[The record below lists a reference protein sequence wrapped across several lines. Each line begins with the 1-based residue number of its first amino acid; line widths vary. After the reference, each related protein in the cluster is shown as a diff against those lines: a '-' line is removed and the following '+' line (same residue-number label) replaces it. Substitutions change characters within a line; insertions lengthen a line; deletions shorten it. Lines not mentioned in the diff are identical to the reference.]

1 MKKIGTYLAFPLLV
15 ILILL
20 LYGFSLKRNQQ
31 KKVQKI
37 EVQFEGGENEFLTHE
52 SVNKLLIQ
60 NNEEFKNQPKS
71 VIDLH
76 ELENLISANPYV
88 EEAVVFLTPRG
99 LLKTQIKQR
108 EPLARIITNNE
119 SYYIDKYGVKI
130 PLSSNHSAR
139 VPLVLGVNSFK
150 DVKEITQLV
159 NYFFEDDFLKKEIV
173 AMKKMPNDEYVFNVR
188 SGDYKINFGK
198 CVNID
203 KKIKKI
209 KAFYN
214 KALLDKTIHNYKTI
228 NVKYHNQVV
237 CTKQHQVGK
246 AKSLGVKRG
255 VVNNI
260 TQTIQSIQQAVDEA
274 ESVSGQKIEEVV
286 VGIAGQ
292 HIRSLHH
299 SDYITRTKSD
309 EVIEAKDINDLE
321 NQVHK
326 LVMLPGEEIIHV
338 LPQEF
343 KVDSQAD
350 IKEPIGMYG
359 GRLEA
364 NFHVVVGQVS
374 SIRNIGRCV
383 KSAGLSLS
391 DITLEPLASAS
402 AVLSREE
409 KEAGVALIDIGGGT
423 TDLAI
428 FKDGIIRH
436 TAVIPFGG
444 NVITEDIK
452 EGCSIIEK
460 QAELLKVK
468 FGSAW
473 PGENKETEIVS
484 IPGEHV
490 YLEIKNYGHETQKGK
505 LIAGIVLTGGG
516 SQLKHLRQL
525 VEYITGMDARI
536 GFPNENLAGE
546 SDDNL
551 SSPSYATAVGLLM
564 EGLSKPEIER
574 VVEEKVVTEASFQPI
589 ESVEKESIVIEDKQ
603 VEPKR
608 RAKSFFDK
616 FTERFKE
623 FLDNAE

>member
-1 MKKIGTYLAFPLLV
+1 MENNKIAVGLDIGTTKIVAMIGRKNEYD
-15 ILILL
+15 
-20 LYGFSLKRNQQ
+20 
-31 KKVQKI
+31 KI
-37 EVQFEGGENEFLTHE
+37 EVVG
-52 SVNKLLIQ
+52 I
-60 NNEEFKNQPKS
+60 
-71 VIDLH
+71 
-76 ELENLISANPYV
+76 
-88 EEAVVFLTPRG
+88 
-99 LLKTQIKQR
+99 
-108 EPLARIITNNE
+108 
-119 SYYIDKYGVKI
+119 
-130 PLSSNHSAR
+130 
-139 VPLVLGVNSFK
+139 
-150 DVKEITQLV
+150 
-159 NYFFEDDFLKKEIV
+159 
-173 AMKKMPNDEYVFNVR
+173 
-188 SGDYKINFGK
+188 
-198 CVNID
+198 
-203 KKIKKI
+203 
-209 KAFYN
+209 
-214 KALLDKTIHNYKTI
+214 
-228 NVKYHNQVV
+228 
-237 CTKQHQVGK
+237 GK

-255 VVNNI
+255 VVSNI

-274 ESVSGQKIEEVV
+274 ESVSGVKIEEVV

-299 SDYITRTKSD
+299 SDYITRNNAD
-309 EVIEAKDINDLE
+309 EVIDENDIENLV

-383 KSAGLSLS
+383 KSAGLNLS
-391 DITLEPLASAS
+391 EITLEPLASAS
-402 AVLSREE
+402 AVLSQEE

-436 TAVIPFGG
+436 TAVVPFGG
-444 NVITEDIK
+444 NVITDDIK

-460 QAELLKVK
+460 QAELLKIK

-484 IPGEHV
+484 IPGLRGREPKEITLKNLSKIIHARVQEIIEHV
-490 YLEIKNYGHETQKGK
+490 YLEIKNYGHETAKGK

-536 GFPNENLAGE
+536 GFPNEHLAGD
-546 SDDNL
+546 SDETL

-564 EGLSKPEIER
+564 EGLEHHTKEGVTEDD
-574 VVEEKVVTEASFQPI
+574 VEEIAEGNQ
-589 ESVEKESIVIEDKQ
+589 EENKQ
-603 VEPKR
+603 VAQTIKEEK
-608 RAKSFFDK
+608 ATSTKKSFFEK
-616 FTERFKE
+616 FTDSLKD